1 MVSLNQSSNTQGH
14 SNKQNLL
21 AIMEA
26 KKRFSTDSERF
37 ELRRQLL
44 LTILTN
50 LVEYAAKDRQRSLV
64 TETNV
69 RS

>member
-1 MVSLNQSSNTQGH
+1 MVSLNHSSNTQGR
-14 SNKQNLL
+14 SSKQNLL

-26 KKRFSTDSERF
+26 NKRFSTDRERF

-50 LVEYAAKDRQRSLV
+50 LVEDSAQDRQRSLI
-64 TETNV
+64 TETRV